1 MWAGKKVEKQEF
13 RASNQWNE
21 VASLQKRSEFRIR
34 IYSGDSGAVNMIPG
48 R

>member
-13 RASNQWNE
+13 KASNQWNG
-21 VASLQKRSEFRIR
+21 VASVQKRSEFRIR
-34 IYSGDSGAVNMIPG
+34 NYSGNTRAVDMIPG